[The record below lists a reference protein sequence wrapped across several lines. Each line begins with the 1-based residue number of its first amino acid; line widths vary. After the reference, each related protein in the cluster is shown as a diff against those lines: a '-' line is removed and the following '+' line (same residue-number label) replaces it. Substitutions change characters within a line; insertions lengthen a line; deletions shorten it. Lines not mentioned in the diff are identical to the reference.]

1 MSRSGAAALGQG
13 DDDGDGDGGDQSE
26 EAHARRRAQVAVC
39 GPSVADAAMYAAAEE
54 VGRLLAER
62 GAVVVCGGY
71 GGVMEAA
78 ARGARLA
85 GGTVVGILSGDDPA
99 GANPHLDIV
108 VSTGIGQARNTVI
121 ALSCDA
127 LIAVGGSWGTLSE
140 VAHAIRHRERAGRP
154 ARVVWLDGWAIPQAP
169 DAILVAGSPADA
181 VESALPGSTLSSRS
195 TS

>member
-1 MSRSGAAALGQG
+1 MNQSDGVDDAAA
-13 DDDGDGDGGDQSE
+13 
-26 EAHARRRAQVAVC
+26 RRTQVAIC
-39 GPSVADAAMYAAAEE
+39 GPSAADAATLAAAEE

-78 ARGARLA
+78 ARGARTT

-99 GANPHLDIV
+99 VANSHLDVV
-108 VSTGIGQARNTVI
+108 VSTGLGQARNTVI

-140 VAHAIRHRERAGRP
+140 VAHAVRHRERAGRP
-154 ARVVWLDGWAIPQAP
+154 ARVVWLDGWTIPDAP
-169 DAILVAGSPADA
+169 DAILAADSPADA
-181 VESALPGSTLSSRS
+181 VEAALPRHSAS
-195 TS
+195 

>member
-1 MSRSGAAALGQG
+1 MSR
-13 DDDGDGDGGDQSE
+13 DDHADV
-26 EAHARRRAQVAVC
+26 ARRVQVAVC
-39 GPSVADAAMYAAAEE
+39 GPSTADAATLAAAEE

-62 GAVVVCGGY
+62 AAAVVCGGY

-78 ARGARLA
+78 ARGARTA

-99 GANPHLDIV
+99 AANPHLDVIV
-108 VSTGIGQARNTVI
+108 PTGLGQARNTVI

-140 VAHAIRHRERAGRP
+140 VAHAVRHRERAGRP
-154 ARVVWLDGWAIPQAP
+154 ARVVWLDGWTIPQAP
-169 DAILVAGSPADA
+169 DVILAAATPADA
-181 VESALPGSTLSSRS
+181 VEAALPGRS